1 MVSFIPS
8 EKGIPNDQRVRFFG
22 WEDLDNISQVLRAIR
37 GRMMGLSWQ
46 TIADKENISKS
57 TLLDRCRTYLG
68 EMGTKYTFCL
78 EGLSEEYHDCWE
90 EKNEE
95 RAALIYA
102 DSLKVRTV
110 SYSEALILEE
120 EEMDNAT
127 RSLWKGITGI
137 SWKSSY
143 SMGESECYDRLM
155 SVSPKKKCKDWGA
168 YVFSILFLRRGD
180 MERLDIA
187 LKDPI
192 DILHINEADGR
203 MIRTK

>member
-8 EKGIPNDQRVRFFG
+8 EKGVPNDQRVRFFG
-22 WEDLDNISQVLRAIR
+22 HEDIDNMAQVLRAVR

-46 TIADKENISKS
+46 VIADKEKISKS

-68 EMGTKYTFCL
+68 EMGTKYKFGL
-78 EGLSEEYHDCWE
+78 EGLSDEYHDCWE

-95 RAALIYA
+95 KVALIYT
-102 DSLKVRTV
+102 DSQRIRTV
-110 SYSEALILEE
+110 SQNEAQILEE
-120 EEMDNAT
+120 EGMDNSM
-127 RSLWKGITGI
+127 RSLWKETTGI

-143 SMGESECYDRLM
+143 SMSESECYDRLM
-155 SVSPKKKCKDWGA
+155 SRPPKKKYKGWGA

-180 MERLDIA
+180 MEILDIV

-192 DILHINEADGR
+192 DIFCINKVDGR
-203 MIRTK
+203 VK